1 MTRPPLPPFTH
12 ETAVQTVRMAENAW
26 NTRDP
31 EKVAGAYTVDSRWR
45 IGTLLAAVFAV
56 RNARSPPSRDAGH
69 CHCHRAVARS
79 LHATENGGAMPA
91 PTDHELFDL
100 GDLAL
105 QNGGTL
111 RAAKLAYKTYGT
123 LNDDKSNVILHPT
136 WFSAWHDANE
146 WTIEPGLAC
155 DPGRYFIVVP
165 NQINN
170 GLSSSPSN
178 TPPPF
183 DGPHFPP
190 VTFYD
195 QVEAQHRLLT
205 QKWGI
210 ESLELVLGSSMG
222 AGQTYQWAVSHPEMV
237 KRAAPIVGS
246 PRTSEHNQVFLK
258 SLRATLTLDPAFRG
272 GRYSPDAPPV
282 DGLRAFAR
290 IYAGWGLS
298 QAFYGQREYRQM
310 DFSSLEDFLVG
321 FWEGFWLDGRDP
333 NDLLAMLWTWEQGDV
348 GRTPGFDGDTEA
360 ALRSIRCPLV
370 SMPARTDLYFPPED
384 EQHWSQ
390 FIPDGEVR
398 VIDTIY
404 GHFAGLGMHEPD
416 NQFIDKALRELL
428 SRSV

>member
-1 MTRPPLPPFTH
+1 
-12 ETAVQTVRMAENAW
+12 
-26 NTRDP
+26 
-31 EKVAGAYTVDSRWR
+31 
-45 IGTLLAAVFAV
+45 
-56 RNARSPPSRDAGH
+56 
-69 CHCHRAVARS
+69 
-79 LHATENGGAMPA
+79 MPA
-91 PTDHELFDL
+91 PTDYELFDL

-105 QNGGTL
+105 QSGGTL
-111 RAAKLAYKTYGT
+111 HAAKLAYRTYGT
-123 LNDDKSNVILHPT
+123 LDDDKSNVILHPT

-146 WTIEPGLAC
+146 WTIGGGLAC
-155 DPGRYFIVVP
+155 DPERYFIVVP

-222 AGQTYQWAVSHPEMV
+222 AGQTYQWAVSHPDMV

-258 SLRATLTLDPAFRG
+258 SLRAALSLDPVFAD
-272 GRYSPDAPPV
+272 GRYSPDAPPTR
-282 DGLRAFAR
+282 GLRAFAR

-298 QAFYGQREYRQM
+298 QAFYWQREYRNLGY
-310 DFSSLEDFLVG
+310 SSLEDFLVG
-321 FWEGFWLDGRDP
+321 YWEGFWLDGRDP
-333 NDLLAMLWTWEQGDV
+333 NNLLAMLWTWEHGDV

-360 ALRSIRCPLV
+360 ALRSIRCPV
-370 SMPARTDLYFPPED
+370 VAMPARTDLYFPPED
-384 EQHWSQ
+384 EEAWSKS
-390 FIPDGEVR
+390 IPQGEVR
-398 VIDTIY
+398 VIDTVY
-404 GHFAGLGMHEPD
+404 GHFAGLGVHEPD
-416 NQFIDKALRELL
+416 NRFIDQSLRELL
-428 SRSV
+428 DRSV